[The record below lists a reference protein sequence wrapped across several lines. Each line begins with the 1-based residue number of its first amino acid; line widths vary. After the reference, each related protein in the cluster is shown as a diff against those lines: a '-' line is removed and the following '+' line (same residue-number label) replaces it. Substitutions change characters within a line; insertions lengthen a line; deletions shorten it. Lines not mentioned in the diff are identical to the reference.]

1 MATIESNQMRRA
13 HRVTVPLT
21 LVIDKK
27 AYRTKDWSM
36 TGAGIENFVTD
47 VETGEIIDASIV
59 LAMQDAKLEIPVKL
73 ELKVKRKD
81 SSGFEF
87 IELSEKN
94 KRVLR
99 EFLELSIEGKLD
111 QTDGLISIYNEPIVD
126 TPITESIVLSD
137 AEESTLKKAFQKR
150 ARLYIQ
156 LGIALFIIVLLT
168 VYYNTSYVYRSIGT
182 VTGNF
187 VKVSPAIS
195 GKLKYI
201 NVRVGEIIHPKDLLF
216 ELDDKM
222 TLNQLDIIEE
232 KIADTKLLSGS
243 HTTSTTTVPANKE
256 VLRLLKKQLD
266 KEYNNYLDAQ
276 TLYQDRLITYSDLQ
290 AVVTPYENI
299 QLKYYQAKRSA
310 TKRTVTH
317 STNTNI
323 LSFLTELKL
332 RREELINKLNYL
344 HIFSEVR
351 GRVYAIKSKIGNF
364 VNSSDNV
371 MVIEIPTN
379 SFVVCKLKQAEALG
393 IHKDM
398 EVRVYVPST
407 DTTYDAYVQTIGNL
421 ALNIE
426 SEITSEVS
434 LKEITI
440 KVMFKNKR
448 IRLPLNE
455 RVKVWFYRP
464 LFE

>member
-21 LVIDKK
+21 IVIDKK
-27 AYRTKDWSM
+27 AYRAKDWSM
-36 TGAGIENFVTD
+36 TGTGIENFVPD
-47 VETGEIIDASIV
+47 IDTGETLDASII
-59 LAMQDAKLEIPVKL
+59 LAMQDAKLEIPVTL
-73 ELKVKRKD
+73 ELKVKRDD

-87 IELSEKN
+87 IALSEKN

-99 EFLELSIEGKLD
+99 EFLELSIEGRLD
-111 QTDGLISIYNEPIVD
+111 QTDALISIYNEPIVD

-137 AEESTLKKAFQKR
+137 AEESNLKKAFQKR
-150 ARLYIQ
+150 AKLYIQ
-156 LGIALFIIVLLT
+156 LGIAFFIIILLT
-168 VYYNTSYVYRSIGT
+168 IYYNTSYVYRSIGT

-201 NVRVGEIIHPKDLLF
+201 NVHVGEIIHPKDLLF

-232 KIADTKLLSGS
+232 KIADTQSLSGS
-243 HTTSTTTVPANKE
+243 NTTSTTTVPANKA

-266 KEYNNYLDAQ
+266 KEYNTYLDAQ
-276 TLYQDRLITYSDLQ
+276 TLYRDRLITYSNFQ
-290 AVVTPYENI
+290 TVVSQYENV
-299 QLKYYQAKRSA
+299 QLKYYQAKRSS
-310 TKRTVTH
+310 TRRTVTH
-317 STNTNI
+317 TTNTNI
-323 LSFLTELKL
+323 LSFITELKL
-332 RREELINKLNYL
+332 RRAQLINKLNYL

-351 GRVYAIKSKIGNF
+351 GRVYSIESKIGNF
-364 VNSSDNV
+364 INSSDSV
-371 MVIEIPTN
+371 MIIEIPTS
-379 SFVVCKLKQAEALG
+379 SFVVCKLKQAEVLG

-426 SEITSEVS
+426 SKITSEVS

-440 KVMFKNKR
+440 KVMFKNKK

-464 LFE
+464 LF